1 VNNEPLIILAEDNPA
16 DVFIVRMALSDSN
29 LGSNLRV
36 LSDGEE
42 VLRFIADLEKG
53 AEPMPDLL
61 LLDLNLPK
69 YSGITV
75 LEKIRASSKC
85 SSLKVIVI
93 TSSNSQ
99 ADRADAARLD
109 AMCYFL
115 KPNDVSEFLKISS
128 LVREALEGRS

>member
-1 VNNEPLIILAEDNPA
+1 MNNEPLIMLAEDNPG
-16 DVFIVRMALSDSN
+16 DVFMVKMALSDAS
-29 LGSNLRV
+29 LGSKLRV

-42 VLRFIADLEKG
+42 ALRFLADVEKD
-53 AEPMPDLL
+53 AEPVPDLL
-61 LLDLNLPK
+61 ILDLNLPK

-93 TSSNSQ
+93 TSSNSP

-109 AMCYFL
+109 AMHYFL
-115 KPNDVSEFLKISS
+115 KSNDVSEFLKIGSF
-128 LVREALEGRS
+128 VREALEARS

>member
-1 VNNEPLIILAEDNPA
+1 VNNEPLIILAEDNSA
-16 DVFIVRMALSDSN
+16 DVFIVRMALSDSS

-42 VLRFIADLEKG
+42 ALRFLADVEKG
-53 AEPMPDLL
+53 AEPVPDLW

-69 YSGITV
+69 YSGLAV

-85 SSLKVIVI
+85 QSLKVIVI
-93 TSSNSQ
+93 TSSNSP

-109 AMCYFL
+109 AVYYFL

>member
-1 VNNEPLIILAEDNPA
+1 MNNEPLIILAEDNPA